1 MENGKARRMALVEFR
16 DVVKRFG
23 GTAVLDELSFS
34 VEKGEVLCIVG
45 PSGTGKSVT
54 LRHLVRLT
62 TPTSGQVL
70 VDGVDV
76 ATCDER
82 TLAGIRRRVGYLFQG
97 GALLAWMTVAEN
109 VALPLRETTDLP
121 DDEIDRRV
129 AKALESVELSDAA
142 DKYPSEISGG
152 MQKRAGLA
160 RAVVRESDIV
170 LYDEPTSGLD
180 PVTSITINRLI
191 KKLNKTLGIT
201 SVVVTHDLASA
212 LSFADRI
219 LLMKGGR
226 VVECS
231 APAAFARSENAEVRE
246 FLSAMKGEMQ

>member
-1 MENGKARRMALVEFR
+1 MALVEFR

-23 GTAVLDELSFS
+23 GTAVLDGLSFS

-191 KKLNKTLGIT
+191 KKLNRALGIT

-226 VVECS
+226 DVECS